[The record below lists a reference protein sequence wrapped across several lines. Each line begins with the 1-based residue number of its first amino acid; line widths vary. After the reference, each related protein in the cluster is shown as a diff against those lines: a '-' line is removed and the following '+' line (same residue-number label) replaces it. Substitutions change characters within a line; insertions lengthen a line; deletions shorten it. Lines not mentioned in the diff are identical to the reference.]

1 MTLKALG
8 IEKDVYHCNEGHAAL
23 INIQRLCDYIAGGLD
38 FGQAMELVRASSLY
52 TVHTPVPA
60 GHDYFDEGL
69 FNKYMKGYP
78 DKLGITWNNLMDLG
92 RHNPGDK
99 GERFCMSVFACK
111 TSQEVNGVSLL
122 HKTVSQEMFAPIWK
136 GYFPEENH
144 VGYVTNGVH
153 FLLGAPPNGK
163 SFSKTILMR
172 ALFMTSPIKNLG
184 SCLRH
189 SGRRNMEYPPETKN
203 QTDRLYQKKMQQRLA

>member
-1 MTLKALG
+1 
-8 IEKDVYHCNEGHAAL
+8 
-23 INIQRLCDYIAGGLD
+23 
-38 FGQAMELVRASSLY
+38 
-52 TVHTPVPA
+52 
-60 GHDYFDEGL
+60 
-69 FNKYMKGYP
+69 
-78 DKLGITWNNLMDLG
+78 MDLG

-153 FLLGAPPNGK
+153 FPLGAPPNGK
-163 SFSKTILMR
+163 SFSKQ
-172 ALFMTSPIKNLG
+172 F
-184 SCLRH
+184 
-189 SGRRNMEYPPETKN
+189 
-203 QTDRLYQKKMQQRLA
+203 

>member
-1 MTLKALG
+1 
-8 IEKDVYHCNEGHAAL
+8 
-23 INIQRLCDYIAGGLD
+23 
-38 FGQAMELVRASSLY
+38 
-52 TVHTPVPA
+52 
-60 GHDYFDEGL
+60 
-69 FNKYMKGYP
+69 
-78 DKLGITWNNLMDLG
+78 MDLG

-184 SCLRH
+184 KLSTTFRTKKY
-189 SGRRNMEYPPETKN
+189 GIPRETKTKLIDYIKRKCSKDWLRSQIDPSLTISIFEKFN
-203 QTDRLYQKKMQQRLA
+203 PNALLIGFRTTFCYI